1 MAAPVQSDQWHG
13 RPQRDQRRTRLYTLM
28 LLPGT
33 VWMSVFFICA
43 LVLLVLLSFG
53 TTDALGN
60 PRFGTTLANITGIM
74 HGVYFK
80 TIIRSLVY
88 ALCSSAICLVASYP
102 VAYVIARHG
111 GRYKNA
117 LVALLVAPFFANY
130 LIRMYGWETLLSDGG
145 PVMTA
150 LHHLGVPST
159 FHLINTQGAVIA
171 GLAYGYII
179 FMVLPLYAAMER
191 LDPAIIEAGRDLYGS
206 PLKTFLTVT
215 VPATRTGAYAGLALV
230 FLPAIGDF
238 ISADF
243 LGGPNTTMIGNL
255 IQDKFF
261 DGQNWPLGSALT
273 MALMVILL
281 IFLSGYVRQNNREA
295 KQAQQ

>member
-1 MAAPVQSDQWHG
+1 MATQVTSDERSG
-13 RPQRDQRRTRLYTLM
+13 RPRRKEREGRLYTLL

-60 PRFGTTLANITGIM
+60 PRFGTTTENITGIL

-80 TIIRSLVY
+80 AITRSLVY
-88 ALCSSAICLVASYP
+88 ALCSSAICLVVSYP

-117 LVALLVAPFFANY
+117 LVAMLVAPFFANY

-145 PVMTA
+145 PLLTA
-150 LHHLGVPST
+150 LHRLGVPST

-179 FMVLPLYAAMER
+179 FMVLPLYASMER
-191 LDPAIIEAGRDLYGS
+191 LDPAVIEAGRDLYGS
-206 PLKTFLTVT
+206 PLTTFLTVT

-230 FLPAIGDF
+230 FLPSIGDF

-243 LGGPNTTMIGNL
+243 LGGPDTIMVGNL

-273 MALMVILL
+273 MALMVLLL